1 MNENPYSPTKS
12 KLRDGP
18 PAPGSPLKA
27 VLVGFAVDLGGTIAF
42 SIVAALLFGIL
53 AGITA
58 APDGATPDQI
68 AFPSWLTTIS
78 SIVGGGFSVLG
89 GFVCARIVQRD
100 EYRWG
105 GVLAACVFVAG
116 MLLGGGSDAPENELL
131 LGLVSVIATMFGAHL
146 GRSRS
151 SRS

>member
-1 MNENPYSPTKS
+1 
-12 KLRDGP
+12 
-18 PAPGSPLKA
+18 
-27 VLVGFAVDLGGTIAF
+27 
-42 SIVAALLFGIL
+42 
-53 AGITA
+53 
-58 APDGATPDQI
+58 
-68 AFPSWLTTIS
+68 
-78 SIVGGGFSVLG
+78 VLG

-116 MLLGGGSDAPENELL
+116 MLLGGGSDAPENELV